1 MARLVVCSQL
11 TPEVRPGIMQLIA
24 RSQDRTGHRP
34 LPDQL
39 WLDLMHGGRPG
50 FTAIVA
56 LDANATVDPDATP
69 DPDVL
74 AYCQISQG
82 ADGWTVALTLE
93 RPDDLVELGTAL
105 LQRAGEVI
113 ASRGGG
119 SMHWWVYDPLPEADS
134 VAKAIGLRHGRSLY
148 QMRVHL
154 PLAGPEPDLPLRSF
168 EVERDEAAWLEV
180 NNAAFAGHAEQGGW
194 DLAALR
200 QRELEDWFDPE
211 GFLLHERDSRLAAF
225 CWTKIHHETT
235 PVMGE
240 IYVVAV
246 HPDFH
251 GLGLGRALTRAGLA
265 SIAARGITTGML
277 FVDQH
282 NTAAVELY
290 RSLGFTVHRTDH
302 AYTGHIEAA

>member
-11 TPEVRPGIMQLIA
+11 TPEVRPGVMQLIA
-24 RSQDRTGHRP
+24 RSQDRAGHRP

-56 LDANATVDPDATP
+56 LD
-69 DPDVL
+69 PDVVG
-74 AYCQISQG
+74 YCQISQG
-82 ADGWTVALTLE
+82 ADGWTMALVLE
-93 RPDDLVELGTAL
+93 RPDDFVELAPTL
-105 LQRAGEVI
+105 LTRAREVI
-113 ASRGGG
+113 ATRGGG
-119 SMHWWVYDPLPEADS
+119 SIHWWVYDPVPEAAA
-134 VAKAIGLRHGRSLY
+134 VAASAGLVHGRSLY
-148 QMRVHL
+148 QMWVPL
-154 PLAGPEPDLPLRSF
+154 PLDGPEPDLPLRSF
-168 EVERDEAAWLEV
+168 EVERDERAWLEV

-211 GFLLHERDSRLAAF
+211 GFLLHERDGRLAAF
-225 CWTKIHHETT
+225 CWTKIHHDTT

-240 IYVVAV
+240 IYVIAV

-302 AYTGHIEAA
+302 AYTGQIEPA

>member
-1 MARLVVCSQL
+1 
-11 TPEVRPGIMQLIA
+11 MQLIA

-56 LDANATVDPDATP
+56 LD
-69 DPDVL
+69 PDVVG
-74 AYCQISQG
+74 YCQIGQG

-93 RPDDLVELGTAL
+93 HQDQIVELGTAL
-105 LQRAGEVI
+105 LSRAREVI

-119 SMHWWVYDPLPEADS
+119 SMHWWVYDPGPEAATIATD
-134 VAKAIGLRHGRSLY
+134 VGLGHGRSLF
-148 QMRVHL
+148 QMRVTL
-154 PLAGPEPDLPLRSF
+154 PLTGPEPQLLLRSF
-168 EVERDEAAWLEV
+168 DVGRDEEAWLEV

-211 GFLLHERDSRLAAF
+211 GFLLHERDGRLAAF
-225 CWTKIHHETT
+225 CWTKIHHDTT

-240 IYVVAV
+240 IYVIAV

-251 GLGLGRALTRAGLA
+251 GHGLGRALTRAGLA

-282 NTAAVELY
+282 NTTAVDLY

-302 AYTGHIEAA
+302 AYSGQIEAA